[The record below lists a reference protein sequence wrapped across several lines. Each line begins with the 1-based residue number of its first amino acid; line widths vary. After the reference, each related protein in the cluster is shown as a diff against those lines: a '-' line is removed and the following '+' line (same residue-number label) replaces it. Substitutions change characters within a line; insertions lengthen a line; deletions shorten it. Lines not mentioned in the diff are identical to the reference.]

1 MSEPSLSQPGTAR
14 IDRWL
19 FAVRLFKSRSL
30 AAQAV
35 AGGRVHVNGERVKAA
50 RELRSGDRVSFVR
63 STVEFEC
70 VVVGVPLRRGPAS
83 EALRAYQ
90 ESAASVSRA
99 AQFRE
104 RMKFAAALTPR
115 PAERPGKHERALLR
129 RMRGRG

>member
-1 MSEPSLSQPGTAR
+1 VSEPSLTQPGTAR

-50 RELRSGDRVSFVR
+50 REVHPGDRVSFVR
-63 STVEFEC
+63 SAVEFEC

-83 EALRAYQ
+83 ETARVSQGIVAGFGLPGYYLALRGVRDML
-90 ESAASVSRA
+90 AA
-99 AQFRE
+99 
-104 RMKFAAALTPR
+104 K
-115 PAERPGKHERALLR
+115 K
-129 RMRGRG
+129 